1 MYLVLRNNRT
11 NDKYPDGIYHPN
23 QSLHHIKKENI
34 GLIEVMGLAVL
45 PKRLKEEMDLL
56 KKVLLGINPK
66 EELDKEPL
74 LKHKEWA
81 EEVFVKYEL
90 NQENID
96 EIVNYEIGEVF
107 KQVLLDC
114 GVFKFGNKIEEMDL
128 FVNFLSI

>member
-1 MYLVLRNNRT
+1 
-11 NDKYPDGIYHPN
+11 
-23 QSLHHIKKENI
+23 
-34 GLIEVMGLAVL
+34 
-45 PKRLKEEMDLL
+45 MDLL

-114 GVFKFGNKIEEMDL
+114 GVFKFGNKTEEMDL
-128 FVNFLSI
+128 FVNFLNI